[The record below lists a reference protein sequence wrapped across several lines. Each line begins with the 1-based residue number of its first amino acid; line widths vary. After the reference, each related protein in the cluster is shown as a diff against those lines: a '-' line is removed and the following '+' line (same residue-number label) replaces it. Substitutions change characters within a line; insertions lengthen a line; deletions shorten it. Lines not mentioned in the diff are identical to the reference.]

1 VEGKSK
7 RVRVDHREGIGIV
20 MPEGHLTLGDGDRD
34 LLDLVGRILASG
46 RLRVV
51 LDLAGVD
58 YLDAAG
64 LGMLI
69 RCQRRVAGRGGRF
82 ILTGAR
88 SKVREILDLAE
99 VAAYLEQAEG
109 LEQAVEMLSSRAPA
123 GVPAKPVAHSRVA

>member
-1 VEGKSK
+1 
-7 RVRVDHREGIGIV
+7 

-69 RCQRRVAGRGGRF
+69 RCQRRVAARGGRF
-82 ILTGAR
+82 ILAGAR

-109 LEQAVEMLSSRAPA
+109 LEQAVKMLSSRGPA
-123 GVPAKPVAHSRVA
+123 GVPSRSVVQSRVA

>member
-1 VEGKSK
+1 MEGKSK
-7 RVRVDHREGIGIV
+7 RLRVHHREGIGIV

-34 LLDLVGRILASG
+34 LLDLVGRLHASG

-64 LGMLI
+64 LGMLT
-69 RCQRRVAGRGGRF
+69 RCHRRVAGRGGRF

-109 LEQAVEMLSSRAPA
+109 LEQAVKMLSSRGPA
-123 GVPAKPVAHSRVA
+123 GVPAKPVAQSRVA

>member
-7 RVRVDHREGIGIV
+7 TVRVHHREGIGIV

-46 RLRVV
+46 RRHVV
-51 LDLAGVD
+51 LDLAGVE

-69 RCQRRVAGRGGRF
+69 RCQRRVAGRGGRL
-82 ILTGAR
+82 ILSGAR

-99 VAAYLEQAEG
+99 VAAHLEQTEG
-109 LEQAVEMLSSRAPA
+109 LEQAVKMVSSRGPT
-123 GVPAKPVAHSRVA
+123 GVPSKPVRQSRVA

>member
-1 VEGKSK
+1 
-7 RVRVDHREGIGIV
+7 
-20 MPEGHLTLGDGDRD
+20 M
-34 LLDLVGRILASG
+34 LASG

-51 LDLAGVD
+51 LDLAGLD

-69 RCQRRVAGRGGRF
+69 RCQRRVAGQRGRF

-109 LEQAVEMLSSRAPA
+109 LEQAVAM
-123 GVPAKPVAHSRVA
+123 

>member
-1 VEGKSK
+1 MEGKSRRL
-7 RVRVDHREGIGIV
+7 RVHHREGIGIV

-34 LLDLVGRILASG
+34 LLDLVGRLLASG

-64 LGMLI
+64 LGLLI
-69 RCQRRVAGRGGRF
+69 RCHRRVAGRGGRF

-99 VAAYLEQAEG
+99 VAAYLEQAAG
-109 LEQAVEMLSSRAPA
+109 LEQAVKMLSA
-123 GVPAKPVAHSRVA
+123 GGAARVPSKPVAQSRVA